1 MEDKLIC
8 FLNYYYYYYEDD
20 LKNIWMEANLSF
32 LYLED
37 NLDF

>member
-8 FLNYYYYYYEDD
+8 FLNEDD